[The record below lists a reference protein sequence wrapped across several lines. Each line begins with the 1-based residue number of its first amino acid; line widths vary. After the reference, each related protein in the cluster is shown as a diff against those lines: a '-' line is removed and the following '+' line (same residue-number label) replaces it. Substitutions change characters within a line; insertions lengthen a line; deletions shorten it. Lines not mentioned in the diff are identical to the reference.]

1 MFIKF
6 TLEYSAGLIQT
17 GQSLHA
23 IKFLMSLDHDIN
35 NKNREKKQ
43 FEDISVKEQWL
54 ILIGKKKEKKKISIY
69 VLLYIINDLFNLKL
83 IYRSLIVPR
92 GRLHRLWKL
101 FRGEKILYRGC
112 DIEDRDPAK
121 Y

>member
-54 ILIGKKKEKKKISIY
+54 ILIGKKKEKKKNIY
-69 VLLYIINDLFNLKL
+69 IRSP
-83 IYRSLIVPR
+83 IYNKRSLQLEIDISFIDCSKGTLTSTMETIPR
-92 GRLHRLWKL
+92 RKNIIPRL
-101 FRGEKILYRGC
+101 
-112 DIEDRDPAK
+112 
-121 Y
+121 